1 MDEITAAKAHLEKVY
16 TEYIQYKEYIKDKIK
31 QPDQI
36 RKEIAEE
43 IKTELNIDRIQDL
56 VYQKSEKNLIYQAD
70 FKNLMTRLYHTIEA
84 YKDILEIPEEIKEE
98 VKLYK
103 FVQLLS
109 IKNNMEKVVDQAAI
123 DQIKDAIKSNV
134 EQIKKYYVSNE

>member
-1 MDEITAAKAHLEKVY
+1 MDNETIAKAHLEQVY
-16 TEYIQYKEYIKDKIK
+16 TEYINYKEYIRDKVK
-31 QPDQI
+31 PQDQI

-43 IKTELNIDRIQDL
+43 IKNNPDIEKIQDL
-56 VYQKSEKNLIYQAD
+56 IFQKSEKNMIYQTD

-103 FVQLLS
+103 FVQLLAV
-109 IKNNMEKVVDQAAI
+109 KNNTEKVVDQEAI
-123 DQIKDAIKSNV
+123 DKIKEAIKSNV
-134 EQIKKYYVSNE
+134 EQIKKFYYNE